1 MVKNATKNIELLEIW
16 FLEFFGLFFINWV
29 ICNQFKLFES

>member
-16 FLEFFGLFFINWV
+16 FLEFFGLFY
-29 ICNQFKLFES
+29 KLSNL